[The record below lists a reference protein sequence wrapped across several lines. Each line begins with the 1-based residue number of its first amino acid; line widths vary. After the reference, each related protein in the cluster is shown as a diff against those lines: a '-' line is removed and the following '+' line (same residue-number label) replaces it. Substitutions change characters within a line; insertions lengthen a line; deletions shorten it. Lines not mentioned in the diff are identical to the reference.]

1 MGLSRNTLIFML
13 LCAIWGTTWIGIKAG
28 IATVPPLM
36 FAGTRFTT
44 AGAVLWL
51 IAHRGAGGCRIARA
65 DLPRTAI
72 ASLLMIS
79 LCYGALF
86 WGMQHVDSGTAA
98 VLEMSLT
105 PIALMGFA
113 LLLGEERFDRRRAG
127 AIALGVLGLLA
138 LFGPTAWA
146 AWTTAGGWLAVAGA
160 AAVSGAALAYGWGA
174 VLARPLLRRYP
185 SGVVAGATTLIGGLV
200 LMVLSLAL
208 EPGAI
213 EALSGRWGWAAW
225 SGWLFLVLFG
235 SLIGYSVYM
244 RLLRDIGPTRSGAYA
259 FVSPVIAVAL
269 GIAVFGETAGPIDI
283 AAMIVMLV
291 AAWLAMAGQ
300 EQAGRP

>member
-1 MGLSRNTLIFML
+1 M
-13 LCAIWGTTWIGIKAG
+13 
-28 IATVPPLM
+28 
-36 FAGTRFTT
+36 
-44 AGAVLWL
+44 
-51 IAHRGAGGCRIARA
+51 
-65 DLPRTAI
+65 
-72 ASLLMIS
+72 
-79 LCYGALF
+79 
-86 WGMQHVDSGTAA
+86 
-98 VLEMSLT
+98 
-105 PIALMGFA
+105 
-113 LLLGEERFDRRRAG
+113 
-127 AIALGVLGLLA
+127 
-138 LFGPTAWA
+138 
-146 AWTTAGGWLAVAGA
+146 AGA

-300 EQAGRP
+300 EQAGRPLIAVHFQQLLRRVVLADRHCADARQMSVRQSRFRSPGVELGLDRGHVFFGRGRLRNLEPGIT

>member
-1 MGLSRNTLIFML
+1 MGLNRNTLMFML

-51 IAHRGAGGCRIARA
+51 AARRGAGGGRIARP
-65 DLPRTAI
+65 DLARTVV
-72 ASLLMIS
+72 ASLLMIT

-113 LLLGEERFDRRRAG
+113 LLLGEERFDRRRIG
-127 AIALGVLGLLA
+127 AIALGVLGLLV

-146 AWTTAGGWLAVAGA
+146 A
-160 AAVSGAALAYGWGA
+160 
-174 VLARPLLRRYP
+174 
-185 SGVVAGATTLIGGLV
+185 
-200 LMVLSLAL
+200 
-208 EPGAI
+208 
-213 EALSGRWGWAAW
+213 
-225 SGWLFLVLFG
+225 
-235 SLIGYSVYM
+235 
-244 RLLRDIGPTRSGAYA
+244 
-259 FVSPVIAVAL
+259 
-269 GIAVFGETAGPIDI
+269 
-283 AAMIVMLV
+283 
-291 AAWLAMAGQ
+291 
-300 EQAGRP
+300 